1 MSEFQKTTYNF
12 NSRLVLNDD
21 TTDPDAFVLVDPNA
35 LLDTLAANVQEP
47 KPTEPGIIDYGV
59 KFNQGIAVIPV
70 QLVATSE
77 AKMAQLIQDV
87 KQAFNPDL
95 LELDTTYGETTKYQG
110 YHPLKWTETVGST
123 SRAFQ
128 IYLKSQET
136 PIIEQDS
143 LAGLVREGKLKLK
156 AMDPRKYLQSQT
168 TLTGAG
174 DATNA
179 GTYPTPV
186 EITITASGT
195 TSTSLQLINATRV
208 PADAIYVT
216 TALANNDVLVI
227 DTFLHSVKLNGTEK
241 RGMLGNNTE
250 WWTLF
255 PGQNT
260 ITYNNGTNMSMVTKF
275 YSAWPL

>member
-1 MSEFQKTTYNF
+1 MEYTRTQYNF
-12 NSRLVLNDD
+12 NNRLVLNDE
-21 TTDPDAFVLVDPNA
+21 TTDTDAFVLVDPQM
-35 LLDTLAANVQEP
+35 LFDTLAANVQEP
-47 KPTEPGIIDYGV
+47 KPTEPGIIDYGI
-59 KFNQGIAVIPV
+59 KFNQGVAVIPV

-77 AKMAQLIQDV
+77 PKMAQLIQDT

-128 IYLKSQET
+128 TYLKSQET

-143 LAGLVREGKLKLK
+143 LAGLVREGRLKLK
-156 AMDPRKYLQSQT
+156 AMDPRKYLQTQS

-174 DATNA
+174 AAVNA

-186 EITITASGT
+186 EITITASGA
-195 TSTSLQLINATRV
+195 TSPSLQLINATRT
-208 PADAIYVT
+208 PADVIYVT

-227 DTFLHSVKLNGTEK
+227 DTFLHSVKLNGAEK
-241 RGMLGNNTE
+241 RGMLGNNSE

-260 ITYNNGTNMSMVTKF
+260 ITYNNGSNMVMTTKF
-275 YSAWPL
+275 YSAWSL